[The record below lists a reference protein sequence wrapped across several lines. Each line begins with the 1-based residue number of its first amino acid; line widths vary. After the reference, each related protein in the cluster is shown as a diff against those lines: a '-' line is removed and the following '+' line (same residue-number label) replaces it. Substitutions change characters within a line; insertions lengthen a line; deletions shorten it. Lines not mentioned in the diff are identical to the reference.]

1 MEFDCDKQDNHVCSI
16 PFKAAC
22 ADIITSKQAAGYV
35 YVQLKYFSTIFN
47 VPVLEVMKAV
57 ETKALEEFGNG

>member
-1 MEFDCDKQDNHVCSI
+1 MEFLVDQQDNHACSV

-22 ADIITSKQAAGYV
+22 ADVVTPKDAAGYV
-35 YVQLKYFSTIFN
+35 FVQLKYFSTIFN
-47 VPVLEVMKAV
+47 LPVLAVLKAV